1 MSMRRFRCRGQPSVA
16 GSRFAPQTIRHTR
29 SPAAGRTTPDRS
41 AASGSAAA
49 GSTASLNSRHMKRCA
64 SRIAS
69 SVSSAVC
76 AMWRCEISHAIA
88 PMRRAPS
95 ESAAMPPT
103 ATSTGAPAARA
114 LNSVSAAEAQAG
126 GKASKAEFASE
137 RGALVYEVEI
147 VTADSKVFDVKV
159 DATNGKVLSSKLDQA
174 DRGEKEDND
183 D

>member
-1 MSMRRFRCRGQPSVA
+1 MNRKYYIPALIM
-16 GSRFAPQTIRHTR
+16 
-29 SPAAGRTTPDRS
+29 AAGVVT
-41 AASGSAAA
+41 A
-49 GSTASLNSRHMKRCA
+49 GGLTFAKQFDAENE
-64 SRIAS
+64 
-69 SVSSAVC
+69 SSADF
-76 AMWRCEISHAIA
+76 AKATISLSQA
-88 PMRRAPS
+88 
-95 ESAAMPPT
+95 
-103 ATSTGAPAARA
+103 
-114 LNSVSAAEAQAG
+114 VSAAEAQAG